1 MWFAL
6 FSVVVVY
13 VCNIRGEGG
22 FFLVFKN
29 TLLKEGAIL
38 LLKNNNGGKI
48 IEVKNGGSACKMPS
62 NKNQELLLWGAK
74 NKIK

>member
-1 MWFAL
+1 MKHTL
-6 FSVVVVY
+6 
-13 VCNIRGEGG
+13 EGG
-22 FFLVFKN
+22 LEYTAFK
-29 TLLKEGAIL
+29 
-38 LLKNNNGGKI
+38 KNNEGGKI

>member
-1 MWFAL
+1 L
-6 FSVVVVY
+6 
-13 VCNIRGEGG
+13 RGRWGD

-29 TLLKEGAIL
+29 TLLKGVEYCF
-38 LLKNNNGGKI
+38 KKHNNGGKI

-62 NKNQELLLWGAK
+62 NKNQEILLGSK